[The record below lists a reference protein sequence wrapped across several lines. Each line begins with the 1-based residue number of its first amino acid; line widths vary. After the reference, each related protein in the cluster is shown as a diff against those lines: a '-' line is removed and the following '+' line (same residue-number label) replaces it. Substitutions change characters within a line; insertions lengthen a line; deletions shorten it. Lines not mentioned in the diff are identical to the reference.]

1 MSSAPTVS
9 PLAHRAPRTVTRRL
23 WPVALVLLAAL
34 SACTEARGAASGPT
48 APSAE
53 AAQVK
58 DGRKYTKP
66 SDEELR
72 RTLSP
77 TVYQVTQKEGTEP
90 PFRNAYWNHH
100 EEGLY
105 VDVVSGEPLFSSR
118 DKFESGTGW
127 PSFTRPLAKEHVVEK
142 RDSSLGMVRVEVRSK
157 DGDSH
162 LGHVFEDGPEPTGL
176 RYCINSASL
185 RFIPVNELA
194 AKGYGTWLPAFGR
207 KALGEPQGAVAPAAG
222 AVVLA
227 AAKAP
232 TEATTE
238 TAYLAGGCF
247 WGMEDILR
255 KIPGVIETE
264 AGYTGG
270 AKTSDRPTYEDVHLG
285 TTGHAEAVR
294 VVFNPKLLTYEGLLE
309 KWFFRMHDPTT
320 LNRQGNDVGTQYR
333 SALFYLSDAQKK
345 TAEAVK
351 ARINASGKWPRP
363 VVTQIAPAGEWTP
376 AEGYHQD
383 YLVKNPGGYT
393 CHYLRD

>member
-1 MSSAPTVS
+1 MSSARAVSHPARRALPTV
-9 PLAHRAPRTVTRRL
+9 ARRL
-23 WPVALVLLAAL
+23 WPVALALVAVL
-34 SACTEARGAASGPT
+34 SACTEARGAPPGTT
-48 APSAE
+48 AATAT
-53 AAQVK
+53 AAPVK
-58 DGRKYTKP
+58 DGRKFTKP

-72 RTLSP
+72 RTLPPS
-77 TVYQVTQKEGTEP
+77 VYQVTQKEGTEP
-90 PFRNAYWNHH
+90 PFRNAFWNHH

-127 PSFTRPLAKEHVVEK
+127 PSFTKPLDKEHVVEK
-142 RDSSLGMVRVEVRSK
+142 RDASLGMVRVEVRSK

-185 RFIPVNELA
+185 RFIPVNDLA
-194 AKGYGTWLPAFGR
+194 AKGYGAWLPAFGR
-207 KALGEPQGAVAPAAG
+207 AAP
-222 AVVLA
+222 
-227 AAKAP
+227 KP
-232 TEATTE
+232 EATTE

-264 AGYTGG
+264 VGYTGG
-270 AKTSDRPTYEDVHLG
+270 SKDSEHPTYEDVHLG

-320 LNRQGNDVGTQYR
+320 LNRQGNDVGSQYR
-333 SALFYLSDAQKK
+333 SAIFYLSDAQKK

-351 ARINASGKWPRP
+351 ARVNASGKWPRP